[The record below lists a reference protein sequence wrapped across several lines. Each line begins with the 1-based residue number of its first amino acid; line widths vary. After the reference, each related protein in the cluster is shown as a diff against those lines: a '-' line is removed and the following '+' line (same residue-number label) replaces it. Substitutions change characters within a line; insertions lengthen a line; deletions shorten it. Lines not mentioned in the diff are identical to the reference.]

1 MKNNWPFTDA
11 PNSLV
16 FTTRSVIEEGKP
28 ILFVMHDQVDG
39 AWQFHAGKT
48 VSAADARIAALGE
61 IFFHDPGVIELADL
75 PLGWAAI
82 RDSST
87 APWKRR
93 PIDDNHDEMA
103 A

>member
-1 MKNNWPFTDA
+1 MKYSWPFKDA

-16 FTTRSVIEEGKP
+16 FTTRSIIEEGKT
-28 ILFVMHDQVDG
+28 ILFVTHDQVDG
-39 AWQFHAGKT
+39 AWQFHEGKT

-61 IFFHDPGVIELADL
+61 IIFHDPGVVELADL

-82 RDSST
+82 RDSS
-87 APWKRR
+87 ASPWKRR
-93 PIDDNHDEMA
+93 PIDNKHGEMA